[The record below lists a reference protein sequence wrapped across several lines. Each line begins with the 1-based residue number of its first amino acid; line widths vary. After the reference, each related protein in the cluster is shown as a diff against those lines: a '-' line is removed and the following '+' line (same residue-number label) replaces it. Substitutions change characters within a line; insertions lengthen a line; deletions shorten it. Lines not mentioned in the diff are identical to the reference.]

1 MKMAWKHRYMPPSQK
16 RFLLLLLFLFV
27 LCLSVI
33 VVAGVQM
40 ESILSRLATTKVS
53 NTVNRI
59 VSEAVNDA
67 VERGD
72 FAYEKLIS
80 FEKDKDGK
88 VTAVKS
94 NMPEFN
100 RLQSVILDDV
110 LERISEVSTREVS
123 IPVGSL
129 TGLNLLAGR
138 GPMISVRMQTIGTST
153 SDLKNVFTSA
163 GINQT
168 RHQILLNI
176 DVYVSILLPGF
187 TTATVVSNSLVVAET
202 IIVGSVPNS
211 YMYFQSDT
219 PLKDV
224 TEAMS

>member
-1 MKMAWKHRYMPPSQK
+1 MPPSQK

-59 VSEAVNDA
+59 VSEAVTDA

-224 TEAMS
+224 PEAMS

>member
-224 TEAMS
+224 PEAMS

>member
-1 MKMAWKHRYMPPSQK
+1 MLETHRFWQGCDEMAWKHRYMPPSQK

-110 LERISEVSTREVS
+110 LERIS
-123 IPVGSL
+123 
-129 TGLNLLAGR
+129 
-138 GPMISVRMQTIGTST
+138 
-153 SDLKNVFTSA
+153 
-163 GINQT
+163 
-168 RHQILLNI
+168 
-176 DVYVSILLPGF
+176 
-187 TTATVVSNSLVVAET
+187 
-202 IIVGSVPNS
+202 
-211 YMYFQSDT
+211 
-219 PLKDV
+219 
-224 TEAMS
+224 

>member
-1 MKMAWKHRYMPPSQK
+1 MPPSQK

>member
-1 MKMAWKHRYMPPSQK
+1 MPPLQK

>member
-1 MKMAWKHRYMPPSQK
+1 MPPSQK

-224 TEAMS
+224 PEAMS